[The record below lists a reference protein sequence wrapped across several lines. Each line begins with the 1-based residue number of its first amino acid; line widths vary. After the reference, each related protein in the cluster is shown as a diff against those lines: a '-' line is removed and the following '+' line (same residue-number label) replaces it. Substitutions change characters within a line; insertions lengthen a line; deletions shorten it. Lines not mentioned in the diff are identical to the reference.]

1 MSDSL
6 CVYHKLHDVEGNI
19 YLVKGTVQETDS
31 SRQLYVLITT
41 PDDTEF
47 SNCFSSFTVANVDTE
62 VDDIN
67 AIISNAVSERLGPE
81 HI

>member
-1 MSDSL
+1 MSDSV
-6 CVYHKLHDVEGNI
+6 VYHRLHDVEGEI
-19 YLVKGTVQETDS
+19 YVVKGTIHETDS
-31 SRQLYVLITT
+31 SRQLCVLLTT

-47 SNCFSSFTVANVDTE
+47 SNCFGAFTVASIDTE

-81 HI
+81 QV